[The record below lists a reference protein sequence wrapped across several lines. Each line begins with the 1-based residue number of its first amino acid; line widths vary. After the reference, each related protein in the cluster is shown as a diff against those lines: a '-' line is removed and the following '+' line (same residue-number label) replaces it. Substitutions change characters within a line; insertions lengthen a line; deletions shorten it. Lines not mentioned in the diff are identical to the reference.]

1 MDFITKLKGKS
12 KLSTSTTNSTSSSK
26 SVDKFKT
33 VDKYKSKLIF
43 KKNPFS
49 FSKQNLTTSISKK
62 FIPNPDSFIIEE
74 EEEEEF
80 KENIK
85 VHSSSKK
92 KATKKNGNVSQENKS
107 NKSNHKKKK
116 ISFSAVNETVINGKR
131 VSIDANLKDIDEDN
145 KNNNN
150 NNYERCQSR
159 AGFRKTSTKPTI
171 ITKFEKKTSD
181 VSTIKSTEAEISEDI
196 NINDRISEYET
207 ESNDMDNLTE
217 RLNQASLDESLS
229 FPQSLSQP
237 SLQPPSPYSSIVEE
251 FPKFHYELDDFIVL
265 QTIGMGSFGRVHLA
279 RLKANGEYYAL
290 KVMKKEDII
299 QYKQVEHI
307 LNEKHI
313 LEQINHPFIV
323 NMLCG
328 FQDNTNIYIVTE
340 FSCGGE
346 LFSFLRAQKYFTN
359 DIAKFYAAEVIVVF
373 EYLHSKDIIYR
384 DLKPENILLDET
396 GHIRLIDFGFA
407 KHVTDVTYTL
417 CGTPDYLAPEIIQS
431 KPYSQA
437 VDWYALGVLIYEML
451 AGYPPFYKEDHV
463 ELYQQILEGK
473 YSFPSQINHN
483 ARDLI
488 RKLLQPDLS
497 KRYGNLK
504 GGVDDI
510 KNHKWFAGVNWD
522 HVENKL
528 IVPPYIPRCR
538 YNGDTSHFDQYPED
552 YEPYDVQKEEDIY
565 ADVFKDF

>member
-1 MDFITKLKGKS
+1 MDFISKLKGKS
-12 KLSTSTTNSTSSSK
+12 KFFPSVINTNATSSNNK
-26 SVDKFKT
+26 TTDKFK
-33 VDKYKSKLIF
+33 SKLLF

-62 FIPNPDSFIIEE
+62 FIPNPNSFIIEE
-74 EEEEEF
+74 EEE

-85 VHSSSKK
+85 INKTSKK
-92 KATKKNGNVSQENKS
+92 TNEKKGHTTTTKSGKEKS
-107 NKSNHKKKK
+107 KKK
-116 ISFSAVNETVINGKR
+116 ISFSTVNETLIDGKR
-131 VSIDANLKDIDEDN
+131 ISISANLKDIDEDN
-145 KNNNN
+145 NCNECKTGISKN
-150 NNYERCQSR
+150 
-159 AGFRKTSTKPTI
+159 G
-171 ITKFEKKTSD
+171 KKTSD
-181 VSTIKSTEAEISEDI
+181 VSTIKSTEAEVSEFVVDKV
-196 NINDRISEYET
+196 SEAET
-207 ESNDMDNLTE
+207 ESNDINNLTE
-217 RLNQASLDESLS
+217 KLNQASIEDESLTY
-229 FPQSLSQP
+229 PQSLSQP
-237 SLQPPSPYSSIVEE
+237 PLQPPSPYSSLAEE
-251 FPKFHYELDDFIVL
+251 FPKFHYELDDFIIL
-265 QTIGMGSFGRVHLA
+265 QTIGVGSFGRVHLA

-313 LEQINHPFIV
+313 LEEINHPFII
-323 NMLCG
+323 NILCG
-328 FQDNTNIYIVTE
+328 FQDNTNIYIATD

-437 VDWYALGVLIYEML
+437 VDWYALGILIYEML

-463 ELYQQILEGK
+463 ELYEQILEGK
-473 YSFPSQINHN
+473 YSFPSHIGHN

-504 GGVDDI
+504 GGVEDI
-510 KNHKWFAGVNWD
+510 KNHKWFAGVNWE

-528 IVPPYIPRCR
+528 IIPPYIPRCR

-552 YEPYDVQKEEDIY
+552 YEPYDQQNEEDIY
-565 ADVFKDF
+565 AEFFKDF

>member
-1 MDFITKLKGKS
+1 VTDEGDNKDKGEINVKDNKDIKIEIISRKDRIHYYDIVDIQNSIFSKNNNTLKKTSNEKDKHTTTATSKNEKS
-12 KLSTSTTNSTSSSK
+12 KK
-26 SVDKFKT
+26 R
-33 VDKYKSKLIF
+33 
-43 KKNPFS
+43 
-49 FSKQNLTTSISKK
+49 
-62 FIPNPDSFIIEE
+62 
-74 EEEEEF
+74 
-80 KENIK
+80 
-85 VHSSSKK
+85 
-92 KATKKNGNVSQENKS
+92 
-107 NKSNHKKKK
+107 
-116 ISFSAVNETVINGKR
+116 ISFSAVNETIIDGKR
-131 VSIDANLKDIDEDN
+131 VSISANLKGIEEDN
-145 KNNNN
+145 NNDKNQTKIDI
-150 NNYERCQSR
+150 RQSISKN
-159 AGFRKTSTKPTI
+159 G
-171 ITKFEKKTSD
+171 KKASD
-181 VSTIKSTEAEISEDI
+181 VSTIKSTEAEISEYV
-196 NINDRISEYET
+196 NDKECEDET
-207 ESNDMDNLTE
+207 ENDETNSITE
-217 RLNQASLDESLS
+217 NLNQASLEDESLS
-229 FPQSLSQP
+229 YPQSLSQP
-237 SLQPPSPYSSIVEE
+237 SLQPPSPYSSVVEE
-251 FPKFHYELDDFIVL
+251 FPKFQYELDDFIIL
-265 QTIGMGSFGRVHLA
+265 QTIGVGSFGRVHLA

-313 LEQINHPFIV
+313 LEEINHPFII
-323 NMLCG
+323 NILCA
-328 FQDNTNIYIVTE
+328 FQDNTNIYIATD

-346 LFSFLRAQKYFTN
+346 LFSFLRAQRYFTN

-463 ELYQQILEGK
+463 ELYEQILEGK
-473 YSFPSQINHN
+473 YSFPAHINHS

-504 GGVDDI
+504 GGVEDI
-510 KNHKWFAGVNWD
+510 KNHKWFAGVNWK

-528 IVPPYIPRCR
+528 IIPPYIPRCR

-552 YEPYDVQKEEDIY
+552 YEPYDQQNEEDIY
-565 ADVFKDF
+565 AEFFKDF

>member
-1 MDFITKLKGKS
+1 MDFISELKGKS
-12 KLSTSTTNSTSSSK
+12 KFSSSNSNSNNK
-26 SVDKFKT
+26 SNSE
-33 VDKYKSKLIF
+33 KYKSKLIF

-62 FIPNPDSFIIEE
+62 FIPNPNSFIIEE

-80 KENIK
+80 KENVK
-85 VHSSSKK
+85 VNNSSKK
-92 KATKKNGNVSQENKS
+92 HWGKKNNNVLNKE
-107 NKSNHKKKK
+107 KPKKKK
-116 ISFSAVNETVINGKR
+116 ISFSTVNETLIDGKR
-131 VSIDANLKDIDEDN
+131 ISIDANYKDIDED
-145 KNNNN
+145 
-150 NNYERCQSR
+150 EEDVPR
-159 AGFRKTSTKPTI
+159 TKPINIGKT
-171 ITKFEKKTSD
+171 EKKASD
-181 VSTIKSTEAEISEDI
+181 ATIKSTEAEISEDV
-196 NINDRISEYET
+196 NDKMSEYET
-207 ESNDMDNLTE
+207 ESNDIDNLTD

-229 FPQSLSQP
+229 FPQSLTQP
-237 SLQPPSPYSSIVEE
+237 TLQPPSPYSSVVEE
-251 FPKFHYELDDFIVL
+251 FPKFQYELDDFIVL
-265 QTIGMGSFGRVHLA
+265 QTIGIGSFGRVHLA

-290 KVMKKEDII
+290 KVMRKEDII

-313 LEQINHPFIV
+313 LEEINHPFII

-328 FQDNTNIYIVTE
+328 FQDNTNIYIATD

-407 KHVTDVTYTL
+407 KRVTDVTYTL

-451 AGYPPFYKEDHV
+451 AGYPPFYNENHV

-473 YSFPSQINHN
+473 YSFPPQISHT

-497 KRYGNLK
+497 KRFGNLK
-504 GGVDDI
+504 GGVEDI
-510 KNHKWFAGVNWD
+510 KNHKWFAGVNWE

-528 IVPPYIPRCR
+528 IIPPYIPRCR

-552 YEPYDVQKEEDIY
+552 YEPYDIQKEEDVY
-565 ADVFKDF
+565 ADIFKDF

>member
-1 MDFITKLKGKS
+1 MDFISKLKGKS
-12 KLSTSTTNSTSSSK
+12 KFSNINTNSNNKSSSEK
-26 SVDKFKT
+26 N
-33 VDKYKSKLIF
+33 KSKLNF

-62 FIPNPDSFIIEE
+62 FIPNPNSFIIEE
-74 EEEEEF
+74 EEDDNY

-85 VHSSSKK
+85 VNNSSKK
-92 KATKKNGNVSQENKS
+92 QWNKKNVNGNASNNKD
-107 NKSNHKKKK
+107 KPKKKK
-116 ISFSAVNETVINGKR
+116 ISFSAMNETLINGKR
-131 VSIDANLKDIDEDN
+131 VSIDANLKDIKEDK
-145 KNNNN
+145 KNVT
-150 NNYERCQSR
+150 
-159 AGFRKTSTKPTI
+159 KIKPTI
-171 ITKFEKKTSD
+171 ITKTEKKASD
-181 VSTIKSTEAEISEDI
+181 VTIKSTEAEISEDV
-196 NINDRISEYET
+196 NDKMSEYES
-207 ESNDMDNLTE
+207 ESNDIDNLTDK
-217 RLNQASLDESLS
+217 LNQSSLDESLS
-229 FPQSLSQP
+229 FPQSLTQP
-237 SLQPPSPYSSIVEE
+237 TLQPPSPYSSVVEE
-251 FPKFHYELDDFIVL
+251 FPKLHYELDDFIVL
-265 QTIGMGSFGRVHLA
+265 QTIGVGSFGRVHLA

-290 KVMKKEDII
+290 KVMRKEDII

-313 LEQINHPFIV
+313 LEEINHPFII

-328 FQDNTNIYIVTE
+328 FQDNTNIYIVTD

-473 YSFPSQINHN
+473 YSFPPQINHS

-504 GGVDDI
+504 GGVEDI
-510 KNHKWFAGVNWD
+510 KNHKWFAGVNWE
-522 HVENKL
+522 HVKNKL
-528 IVPPYIPRCR
+528 IIPPYIPRCR
-538 YNGDTSHFDQYPED
+538 YDGDTSHFDQYPED
-552 YEPYDVQKEEDIY
+552 YEPYDIQKEEDIY
-565 ADVFKDF
+565 ADIFKDF

>member
-1 MDFITKLKGKS
+1 MDFISKLKGKS
-12 KLSTSTTNSTSSSK
+12 KFSSSNSNSNNK
-26 SVDKFKT
+26 SNSE
-33 VDKYKSKLIF
+33 KYKSKLIF

-62 FIPNPDSFIIEE
+62 FIPNPNSFIIEE

-80 KENIK
+80 KENVK
-85 VHSSSKK
+85 VNNSSKK
-92 KATKKNGNVSQENKS
+92 HWGKKNNNVLNKE
-107 NKSNHKKKK
+107 KPKKKK
-116 ISFSAVNETVINGKR
+116 ISFSTVNETLIDGKR
-131 VSIDANLKDIDEDN
+131 ISIDANYKDIDED
-145 KNNNN
+145 
-150 NNYERCQSR
+150 EEDVPR
-159 AGFRKTSTKPTI
+159 TKPINIGKT
-171 ITKFEKKTSD
+171 EKKASD
-181 VSTIKSTEAEISEDI
+181 ATIKSTEAEISEDV
-196 NINDRISEYET
+196 NDKMSEYET
-207 ESNDMDNLTE
+207 ESNDIDNLTD

-229 FPQSLSQP
+229 FPQSLTQP
-237 SLQPPSPYSSIVEE
+237 TLQPPSPYSSVVEE
-251 FPKFHYELDDFIVL
+251 FPKFQYELDDFIVL
-265 QTIGMGSFGRVHLA
+265 QTIGIGSFGRVHLA

-290 KVMKKEDII
+290 KVMRKEDII

-313 LEQINHPFIV
+313 LEEINHPFII

-328 FQDNTNIYIVTE
+328 FQDNTNIYIATD

-407 KHVTDVTYTL
+407 KRVTDVTYTL

-451 AGYPPFYKEDHV
+451 AGYPPFYNENHV

-473 YSFPSQINHN
+473 YSFPPQISHT

-497 KRYGNLK
+497 KRFGNLK
-504 GGVDDI
+504 GGVEDI
-510 KNHKWFAGVNWD
+510 KNHKWFAGVNWE

-528 IVPPYIPRCR
+528 IIPPYIPRCR

-552 YEPYDVQKEEDIY
+552 YEPYDIQKEEDVY
-565 ADVFKDF
+565 ADIFKDF

>member
-1 MDFITKLKGKS
+1 
-12 KLSTSTTNSTSSSK
+12 
-26 SVDKFKT
+26 
-33 VDKYKSKLIF
+33 LIF

-49 FSKQNLTTSISKK
+49 FSKNNLTTSISKK
-62 FIPNPDSFIIEE
+62 FIPNPNSFIIEE
-74 EEEEEF
+74 EEEVE
-80 KENIK
+80 KENVKINN
-85 VHSSSKK
+85 SSNKSWN
-92 KATKKNGNVSQENKS
+92 KKNGKTTNEKE
-107 NKSNHKKKK
+107 KTKKK
-116 ISFSAVNETVINGKR
+116 ISFSAVNETLINGKR
-131 VSIDANLKDIDEDN
+131 VSIDANLKDMDED
-145 KNNNN
+145 
-150 NNYERCQSR
+150 YQRCQSR
-159 AGFRKTSTKPTI
+159 AGFRNSISARK
-171 ITKFEKKTSD
+171 EKKPSD
-181 VSTIKSTEAEISEDI
+181 VSTIKSTEAEVSEFV
-196 NINDRISEYET
+196 NDKMSECET
-207 ESNDMDNLTE
+207 ESNDMDNLTD

-251 FPKFHYELDDFIVL
+251 FPKFQYELDDFIVL

-313 LEQINHPFIV
+313 LEEINHPFII

-328 FQDNTNIYIVTE
+328 FQDNTNIYIVTD

-437 VDWYALGVLIYEML
+437 VDWYALGILIYEML

-473 YSFPSQINHN
+473 YSFPAHINHT

-510 KNHKWFAGVNWD
+510 KNHKWFAGVNWE

-528 IVPPYIPRCR
+528 IIPPYIPRCR

-565 ADVFKDF
+565 ADTFKDF

>member
-12 KLSTSTTNSTSSSK
+12 KFSTTNSTTSSNKNSSEK
-26 SVDKFKT
+26 NKN
-33 VDKYKSKLIF
+33 KLIF

-62 FIPNPDSFIIEE
+62 FIPNPNSFIIEE
-74 EEEEEF
+74 EEEDF
-80 KENIK
+80 KENKI
-85 VHSSSKK
+85 SNSSKK
-92 KATKKNGNVSQENKS
+92 HWTKKNGVNNKD
-107 NKSNHKKKK
+107 KSKKKK
-116 ISFSAVNETVINGKR
+116 ISFSAVNETLINGKR
-131 VSIDANLKDIDEDN
+131 VSIDANLKGIDEES
-145 KNNNN
+145 KV
-150 NNYERCQSR
+150 
-159 AGFRKTSTKPTI
+159 KPELKSLI
-171 ITKFEKKTSD
+171 ISKKKVSD
-181 VSTIKSTEAEISEDI
+181 ATIKSTEAEISEEV
-196 NINDRISEYET
+196 NDKVSEYET
-207 ESNDMDNLTE
+207 ESTEMDNLTDK
-217 RLNQASLDESLS
+217 LNQASLDETLS
-229 FPQSLSQP
+229 FPQSLTQP
-237 SLQPPSPYSSIVEE
+237 PLQPPSPYSSVVEE
-251 FPKFHYELDDFIVL
+251 FPKFNYELDDFIVL

-313 LEQINHPFIV
+313 LEEINHPFII

-328 FQDNTNIYIVTE
+328 FQDNTNIYIATE

-451 AGYPPFYKEDHV
+451 AGYPPFYNDDHV

-473 YSFPSQINHN
+473 YSFPPHINHT

-504 GGVDDI
+504 GGVEDI

-522 HVENKL
+522 HVANKL
-528 IVPPYIPRCR
+528 IIPPYIPRCR

-552 YEPYDVQKEEDIY
+552 YEPYDVQKEEDEY
-565 ADVFKDF
+565 AEIFKDF